1 MQISSIIIYQEL
13 EINADFQINLN
24 NFRENNVSLHQNIV
38 NMRYKIKKETK
49 PTLPT
54 FGKYK
59 AVAVHNQVIES
70 RQLCDEAASR
80 GMAISGGVLEG
91 LLMAVGET
99 MMRHLQMG
107 DKVRLKNFGL
117 FKLEIESEKVD
128 DPKTFRAKKHIR
140 GVRLHFIPESY
151 EGSQPLYEGIT
162 YEKEK

>member
-1 MQISSIIIYQEL
+1 
-13 EINADFQINLN
+13 
-24 NFRENNVSLHQNIV
+24 
-38 NMRYKIKKETK
+38 MRYRIKKETK

-70 RQLCDEAASR
+70 RL
-80 GMAISGGVLEG
+80 
-91 LLMAVGET
+91 
-99 MMRHLQMG
+99 MRHLQMG

-128 DPKTFRAKKHIR
+128 NLKDFRAKKHIR